1 MKLVIF
7 DVDNTLTNTGRTDQ
21 DCFLQAVNYVFNI
34 KDIDTDWSHYKNV
47 TAISILDQILR
58 AKSGKVPRKREI
70 SDMRDAFLSN
80 LKERSK
86 KRPGEF
92 SEVPGASNMMTELL
106 RKSEFASAIA
116 TGSFADG
123 AAFKL
128 EFAKIP
134 YKKYCIASGAECF
147 TREELIDIAVTKA
160 KSVYGVS
167 NFESVISVGDGIWDL
182 KTASNIGMP
191 FVGVG
196 NKQVL
201 EQNGV
206 KYWVNDYRDLPGF
219 FSMLAGAV

>member
-1 MKLVIF
+1 MRGF
-7 DVDNTLTNTGRTDQ
+7 
-21 DCFLQAVNYVFNI
+21 AVKAVVGFAGLI
-34 KDIDTDWSHYKNV
+34 VAAGAYK
-47 TAISILDQILR
+47 
-58 AKSGKVPRKREI
+58 G
-70 SDMRDAFLSN
+70 LS
-80 LKERSK
+80 
-86 KRPGEF
+86 
-92 SEVPGASNMMTELL
+92 
-106 RKSEFASAIA
+106 
-116 TGSFADG
+116 ADG

>member
-21 DCFLQAVNYVFNI
+21 DCFLQAVSYVFNV
-34 KDIDTDWSHYKNV
+34 KEIDTDWSHYKNV
-47 TAISILDQILR
+47 TAIAILDQILR
-58 AKSGKVPRKREI
+58 TKSGKPPRKREV
-70 SDMRDAFLSN
+70 SDMRDAFLLN

-86 KRPGEF
+86 KRPAEF
-92 SEVPGASNMMTELL
+92 AEVPGAAQMMTELM
-106 RKSEFASAIA
+106 KKGDYATAIA

-160 KSVYGVS
+160 KSVYGVA
-167 NFESVISVGDGIWDL
+167 NFEKVVSVGDGIWDL
-182 KTASNIGMP
+182 KTAANIGMP
-191 FVGVG
+191 FIGVG
-196 NKQVL
+196 NKSL
-201 EQNGV
+201 MESNGV
-206 KYWVNDYRDLPGF
+206 KYWVNDFRDLPGF
-219 FSMLAGAV
+219 FNLLSTAV